1 MTVAASGTYGHQTQE
16 HATNTTRPSSTITII
31 GLGFRITGR
40 NDEAQTLRI
49 TATTHNVR
57 SPMGFLASSSPL
69 TTFATSRIDEPSNRT
84 ASSLAHFE
92 HQTPGTLR
100 SVRTTRPLP
109 DSLVYSRLS
118 GSFNCK
124 LTSRALSLS
133 PDCCLPVM
141 ALARAGARHGKQE
154 RRTKGAY
161 QRRITP
167 LYAGTRS
174 LEPLPRLPP
183 PSYGIGKSRRT
194 IQHGDGER
202 LAADWLLL

>member
-1 MTVAASGTYGHQTQE
+1 
-16 HATNTTRPSSTITII
+16 
-31 GLGFRITGR
+31 
-40 NDEAQTLRI
+40 
-49 TATTHNVR
+49 
-57 SPMGFLASSSPL
+57 MGFPASSSPL

-84 ASSLAHFE
+84 ASSLAHVE

-100 SVRTTRPLP
+100 SVRTIRPLP

-118 GSFNCK
+118 ESSNCK

-141 ALARAGARHGKQE
+141 ALARAGARHSKQE
-154 RRTKGAY
+154 RRIEGAY

-174 LEPLPRLPP
+174 LEPLPKLPP
-183 PSYGIGKSRRT
+183 SSYGIGKSRRT
-194 IQHGDGER
+194 IQHVAGGDQQQIGSYYETAGLQHDRCHTILQLPDSLVHCRPPTPWRRNWSPLRHKRQGLRR
-202 LAADWLLL
+202 LAPELSCSVI